1 MDSIPID
8 DFPPSSTYLI
18 FFPKSSFTSEELTAL
33 IFDDR
38 FALGAAKGNFSSF
51 SKFLVIGCFGN
62 LTAKALFLLVNILEI
77 FESFF
82 KSRINVIGPGQNLLY
97 NLRKLALKLQSF
109 LNF

>member
-18 FFPKSSFTSEELTAL
+18 FFPKSSLTSDEQTAL
-33 IFDDR
+33 IFDDK
-38 FALGAAKGNFSSF
+38 FALGAAKGNFSCF

-62 LTAKALFLLVNILEI
+62 LTARAFFLLVTILEI

-82 KSRINVIGPGQNLLY
+82 KSRINVIGPGQNLFFIFDNCYSEL
-97 NLRKLALKLQSF
+97 
-109 LNF
+109 